1 MFSILGYL
9 KFKLTQKELHPH
21 RAEELARRLT
31 VYTWPFTK
39 HTVSFCE
46 ARLDGA
52 HDKMQQQNKKK
63 DRRSSTSSRGIEE
76 NTFAAA
82 AEWNAELDRVA
93 IKFNNNHVDHQ
104 HNEITA
110 TVIQP
115 LGDAFA
121 TLVPQLTLASE
132 MVREELQVI
141 RAKED
146 GDLLRERFGRQID
159 EYKQVSFIRVDI
171 LNSALS
177 FLQYH

>member
-1 MFSILGYL
+1 M
-9 KFKLTQKELHPH
+9 
-21 RAEELARRLT
+21 
-31 VYTWPFTK
+31 
-39 HTVSFCE
+39 SFCE
-46 ARLDGA
+46 AQLDGA

-82 AEWNAELDRVA
+82 AAAAEWNAELDRVA

-110 TVIQP
+110 TIIQP

-141 RAKED
+141 RATED
-146 GDLLRERFGRQID
+146 GDFLRERFGRQID

-171 LNSALS
+171 LYSALS